1 MIGDKG
7 MDIRKIKFTKGFL
20 LWLALGFV
28 LFILFKGGFTLLTDR
43 CTADVDI
50 AALNAEAEQ
59 LNFDGSTIITAGND
73 SKLFFDGSRYF
84 NYINIDASGLSE
96 PVVGARLYF
105 SDGENGFSDDRSTP
119 FYLREGFNEIKIKSG
134 NKLRLDISDR
144 EGISLTL
151 NSINLRCAPKSL
163 FPYMAGAVLYVLVWL
178 MLYFAAVRFGI
189 KYSSIQCSA
198 VMLSEGLFAA
208 CMLMVMLF
216 GLGIAR
222 QKIILFV
229 LIPLSVYALAMLYA
243 GFKLPQKHIKPVV
256 ISVLTVMT
264 IVMCIVGCKMASL
277 IQTDLAAVYYS
288 AWEIAEKGGVNTL
301 CTGNEPYNWFVVAS
315 NNDYFVRYQN
325 NLPILAILALL
336 YKALAAFSLT
346 AEDMLS
352 NYISILLNVA
362 FIMAGVV
369 FAVLTAKNLFGRRG
383 MLISLVMSAL
393 FIPYYINACRF
404 YTDTLSM
411 PFVTLALW
419 LYSADDKRFKCPYI
433 KYLLV
438 GASIAVGA
446 LIKGSVMV
454 MAAAVLIHCILKGLK
469 NARFAVTALAAV
481 IAVSC
486 VWSAYTKH
494 CSWIDLDDSNELEF
508 PLVHWVMM
516 GINRDSGGGY
526 SQEDFVYTDS
536 FPSKEEKKSAD
547 IELLKQRIAGFGTL
561 TELGEYEFSKAA
573 GSWLDGQ
580 FMQDNHIEWG
590 INKDS
595 VIYDVLTP
603 GRVYSNIY
611 KLYIQLFVYCMYI
624 FAAIGALLSLKKP
637 KPDYAMFLRLIMLG
651 AMLFFMLWESKSRYL
666 LNFTPV
672 FMLAA
677 IYGIQAVRER
687 FFENGDKLT

>member
-1 MIGDKG
+1 
-7 MDIRKIKFTKGFL
+7 MDIKKIKFTKGFL
-20 LWLALGFV
+20 LWLALGFI
-28 LFILFKGGFTLLTDR
+28 LFIMFKGGFTLLTDR
-43 CTADVDI
+43 YTADVDI
-50 AALNAEAEQ
+50 AALNTASDQ
-59 LNFDGSTIITAGND
+59 LTLDGGTITTTGPD
-73 SKLFFDGSRYF
+73 SKLFFDGSHYF
-84 NYINIDASGLSE
+84 NYINIDVSGLSE

-105 SDGENGFSDDRSTP
+105 SDGKNGFSDDRSTP

-134 NKLRLDISDR
+134 DKLRLDISDR

-151 NSINLRCAPKSL
+151 NSISLHCAPKSL
-163 FPYMAGAVLYVLVWL
+163 FPNLAGAVLYVFAWL
-178 MLYFAAVRFGI
+178 TLYFAAARFGI
-189 KYSSIQCSA
+189 KYSGIQCSA
-198 VMLSEGLFAA
+198 VMLCEGLFAA
-208 CMLMVMLF
+208 CMTIVMLF
-216 GLGIAR
+216 GLGIAK
-222 QKIILFV
+222 QKIVLFV
-229 LIPLSVYALAMLYA
+229 LIPLSVYAIAILYVRIRQT
-243 GFKLPQKHIKPVV
+243 KKHIRL
-256 ISVLTVMT
+256 ILALIFAAMT
-264 IVMCIVGCKMASL
+264 ALMCIIGCKMASL
-277 IQTDLAAVYYS
+277 IQTDLGSVYYS
-288 AWEIAEKGGVNTL
+288 AWEIAERGGVNTL

-336 YKALAAFSLT
+336 YKVLAAFSLT

-352 NYISILLNVA
+352 NYISIFFNII
-362 FIMAGVV
+362 FIMAGVW
-369 FAVLTAKNLFGRRG
+369 FAVLTAKNLFGRKG
-383 MLISLVMSAL
+383 MFISLVMSAL

-454 MAAAVLIHCILKGLK
+454 MAVAVLIHCILKGFK
-469 NARFAVTALAAV
+469 NTRFAVTALAAV

-486 VWSAYTKH
+486 VWSAYTKN
-494 CSWIDLDDSNELEF
+494 CSWIDLDHSNELEF

-547 IELLKQRIAGFGTL
+547 VELLKQRIAGFGTL

-573 GSWLDGQ
+573 DSWLDGQ

-595 VIYDVLTP
+595 VIYDTFTP
-603 GRVYSNIY
+603 GRAYNNIY
-611 KLYIQLFVYCMYI
+611 KLYIQIFVYCMYI
-624 FAAIGALLSLKKP
+624 FAAMGALLSLKKP
-637 KPDYAMFLRLIMLG
+637 EPDYAMFLRLIMLG
-651 AMLFFMLWESKSRYL
+651 VMLFFMLWESKSRYL
-666 LNFTPV
+666 LNFSPV

-677 IYGIQAVRER
+677 IYGMQAVKEH
-687 FFENGDKLT
+687 FFENGDKLI